1 MNKTLV
7 TGGLGLVGSAFKE
20 ELKDAI
26 FPSKQELNLLN
37 REQVFD
43 YISSSKIDTII
54 HVAAKVG
61 GVGANMAYMNS
72 FYSENIQMNTNVIDA
87 CIQNNI
93 KQLVCFLSTCI
104 YPSEKYVQ
112 FPLTEEQLH
121 KGEPHESN
129 FGYAYAKRMVDI
141 HLRAVKEQYGLNY
154 MSVIPNNLYGKH
166 DNFNLEN
173 AHVLPALIRKI
184 WESKLNSSSS
194 FEVWG
199 DGEIY
204 REFTYSSDIVKII
217 LFCLENYKKI
227 EPINIG
233 NTKEYLLKDVISLIC
248 KELEYDGEIFYNKSK
263 PKGQIRK
270 PTSNKKLLDLG
281 WKEEEYTSL
290 RDGIK
295 YTCDWFKDNYPN
307 VRGYS
312 EYNRN

>member
-1 MNKTLV
+1 M
-7 TGGLGLVGSAFKE
+7 
-20 ELKDAI
+20 
-26 FPSKQELNLLN
+26 
-37 REQVFD
+37 
-43 YISSSKIDTII
+43 
-54 HVAAKVG
+54 
-61 GVGANMAYMNS
+61 
-72 FYSENIQMNTNVIDA
+72 
-87 CIQNNI
+87 
-93 KQLVCFLSTCI
+93 CFLSTCI

-141 HLRAVKEQYGLNY
+141 HLRAVKEQHGLNY

-166 DNFNLEN
+166 DNFDLEN

-184 WESKLNSSSS
+184 WEAKLNNSSS

-290 RDGIK
+290 HDGIK

-307 VRGYS
+307 VRGCS
-312 EYNRN
+312 GHNRN